1 MVHCSSEKSKYVSQ
15 CLVLIS
21 SENSLTY
28 NPFQWL
34 FVSFGCALD
43 KNTLVAGR
51 LMMWLQQYGIK
62 SHSILFDDDFHIKM
76 HENESRLK
84 WKIGNEKLMMHS
96 DSQLHALM
104 IALWLNHCS
113 MAFQNQAKW
122 VIEMCQ
128 SRFFFITHS
137 GTKLNLQNVGDVDF
151 RCIERHCNKESKDR
165 KKTWVERKTTSGVM
179 MCFRLVR
186 ADVWFLWW

>member
-1 MVHCSSEKSKYVSQ
+1 MVHCSCAKSRYASQ

-21 SENSLTY
+21 SENSLTC

-34 FVSFGCALD
+34 VVSLGCTLV
-43 KNTLVAGR
+43 KNPLVAGR
-51 LMMWLQQYGIK
+51 LMMGLQQYEIK
-62 SHSILFDDDFHIKM
+62 SHSILFDHDFHIKM
-76 HENESRLK
+76 HKNDDRLK
-84 WKIGNEKLMMHS
+84 WKVDNEKLMMHS

-104 IALWLNHCS
+104 IALWLYHCS

-128 SRFFFITHS
+128 IRYFFFNTHS
-137 GTKLNLQNVGDVDF
+137 GTKLNLQSVSDEDF

-165 KKTWVERKTTSGVM
+165 KKLEWKEKLSVE
-179 MCFRLVR
+179 
-186 ADVWFLWW
+186 LWCALG